1 MRFLKDII
9 YCANKN
15 GKYSYSFLRNLTTF
29 YFKVNCF
36 RLEML
41 RFVVVSASVISNIK
55 VAFLQ
60 SHLLRYECE
69 LFAELIWAK
78 SCCFGTLLF
87 LNLAVLLA
95 VVPENTKVD
104 IQHHDDHCETVS

>member
-95 VVPENTKVD
+95 VVPENTKRYS
-104 IQHHDDHCETVS
+104 TS